1 VSSPLIFGQILTD
14 IGIIIPYP
22 DLAAGKETL
31 ERKISWSESMA
42 GQSKSTRFPVGA
54 ADPYRTSKGL
64 VACTGDKV
72 FVGHTAIIR
81 REGVCLLASNRRV

>member
-1 VSSPLIFGQILTD
+1 
-14 IGIIIPYP
+14 
-22 DLAAGKETL
+22 
-31 ERKISWSESMA
+31 MA

-81 REGVCLLASNRRV
+81 REGVCLLVQQESVI